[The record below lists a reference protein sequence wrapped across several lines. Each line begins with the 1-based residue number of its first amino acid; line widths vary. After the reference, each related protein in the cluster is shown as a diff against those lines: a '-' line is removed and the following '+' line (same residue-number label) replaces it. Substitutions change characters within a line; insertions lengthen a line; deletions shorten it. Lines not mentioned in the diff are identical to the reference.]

1 MAFVIR
7 LAEEEDTAAV
17 AQCWFEAYYDDPG
30 TADLGAEYLA
40 HRTLGTFLPRAA
52 QRIPDTLVVC
62 AEGSGEVIGFCV
74 AKEDEV
80 EAFFLSKKA
89 RGIGISTALMGRAE
103 ALLLEQGTET
113 AHLVVFAKNP
123 RGIRFYERCGFE
135 FCRECVHDVQISDG
149 KTYPLTGLLW
159 YEKKLK

>member
-7 LAEEEDTAAV
+7 LAEEQDAAAV

-30 TADLGAEYLA
+30 TEDLGAEYLA
-40 HRTLGTFLPRAA
+40 HRTLEKFLPRAVE
-52 QRIPDTLVVC
+52 RIPNTLV
-62 AEGSGEVIGFCV
+62 AFREGSGEVLGFCV

-80 EAFFLSKKA
+80 DAFFLSKAA
-89 RGIGISTALMGRAE
+89 RGTGISTALMERAE
-103 ALLLEQGTET
+103 ALLLERGTAT

-123 RGIRFYERCGFE
+123 RAIRFYERCGFE

-149 KTYPLTGLLW
+149 KTFPLTGLLW